1 MRKFLACTALT
12 LALAACHNGG
22 SAGNAD
28 GNVQSAAGDNGS
40 ADASGKTLFDI
51 QKISLPGEG
60 RGDYVTVDPDAG
72 RLYVTHSTVLH
83 ILDLASLKPIAELD
97 GLKAAHGVAI
107 DAKSGHGFVTD
118 GDSNAVVMFDLATDK
133 EIKAIPAGQKPDA
146 ILRDPSS
153 GMILAFNGD
162 SATVS
167 VIDPTK
173 GAVVNTIKLPAGPEF
188 PQADDKGM
196 VWVNME
202 DGNAI
207 AAIDTKAMKL
217 DHVIKLPGCDGPAP
231 LAFDPVNRVLFS
243 GCGNKV
249 MTVTD
254 ADSGK
259 VLTSVPIGGDPDG
272 LAYDAGAGRI
282 VVANR
287 DGGWTIVDQKGKD
300 SYQVEQTLKIDE
312 YAKTVGLDPKTHRL
326 FTSTADLV
334 WPKPTPGKKL
344 LPNAKS
350 GTFRLLV
357 VTPKTGD

>member
-12 LALAACHNGG
+12 LALAACHQGG
-22 SAGNAD
+22 GNSEGAAPGVPGNEASAD
-28 GNVQSAAGDNGS
+28 GAA
-40 ADASGKTLFDI
+40 KTQFDI

-72 RLYVTHSTVLH
+72 RLYVTHSAALH
-83 ILDLASLKPIAELD
+83 VLDLASLKPIAELD
-97 GLKAAHGVAI
+97 GLKAAHGVAL
-107 DAKSGHGFVTD
+107 DPKSGHGFVTD

-133 EIKAIPAGQKPDA
+133 KIKSIPAGKKPDA
-146 ILRDPSS
+146 ILRDPAS

-162 SATVS
+162 SEDVS
-167 VIDPTK
+167 IIDPAK
-173 GAVVNTIKLPAGPEF
+173 GAVVSTIKLPNGPEF
-188 PQADDKGM
+188 PQADGKGM

-202 DGNAI
+202 EGNAI

-217 DHVIKLPGCDGPAP
+217 DHVIKLDGCDGPAP
-231 LAFDPVNRVLFS
+231 LAFDPANRVLFS
-243 GCGNKV
+243 GCANKV

-259 VLTSVPIGGDPDG
+259 VLTTVPIGGDPDG
-272 LAYDAGAGRI
+272 LAYDAGAARI

-287 DGGWTIVDQKGKD
+287 DGGWTIVDQGGKSD
-300 SYQVEQTLKIDE
+300 YKVEQTLKIDE

-350 GTFRLLV
+350 GTFRMLV